1 MGLTGERILSPAA
14 IELMRENHLTP
25 AQMTDFNW
33 PQMVG
38 YGYGLGVRTLVS
50 RAAGGALSPAGEFGW
65 GGAAG
70 AYTLIDPEHQLSV
83 YFAEHMLNSC
93 EPYVH
98 PRLRNLLYAA
108 L

>member
-1 MGLTGERILSPAA
+1 MCWYAA
-14 IELMRENHLTP
+14 P
-25 AQMTDFNW
+25 
-33 PQMVG
+33 
-38 YGYGLGVRTLVS
+38 LGD
-50 RAAGGALSPAGEFGW
+50 FGW

-70 AYTLIDPEHQLSV
+70 AYTLLDPERPLSV
-83 YFAEHMLNSC
+83 YFAGHRLNGC